1 MANMHRLVNG
11 ELIALTSEE
20 SASIVEERIENIA
33 SASAFAYVEARQNA
47 YHDVFGTATDELD
60 FIYHELEASG
70 SLTVSGSWFKKIKDI
85 KEENPKGSL

>member
-33 SASAFAYVEARQNA
+33 SASAFAYVEQDKMHITMYLGQQQMN
-47 YHDVFGTATDELD
+47 
-60 FIYHELEASG
+60 
-70 SLTVSGSWFKKIKDI
+70 
-85 KEENPKGSL
+85 